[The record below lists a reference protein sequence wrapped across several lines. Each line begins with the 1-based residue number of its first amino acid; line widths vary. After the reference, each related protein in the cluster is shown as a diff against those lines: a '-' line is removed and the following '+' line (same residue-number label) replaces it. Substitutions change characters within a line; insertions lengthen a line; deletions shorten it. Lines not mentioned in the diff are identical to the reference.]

1 MGARSGGSGNERRG
15 TAMGGGRGAGYASS
29 GDGWP
34 GGGERGGEGDWSGE
48 EVRRRVKGMWRHAQ
62 LLQAVLHERHHL
74 PAAPHAAAPCA
85 AQQAAPHALPQAAVP
100 QLPVRAPA
108 PPHAML
114 RSAALP
120 PAAQVTA
127 RPAAKTAA
135 EAAARAALEA
145 EAVWAAAG
153 ERLGEELVQLMQPL
167 ARLQEMLGE
176 GRQDEGGG
184 RGEEREASGGRAERG
199 RGGGE
204 EGDREE
210 AGEGYEGMRGWGWVE
225 RVEMLRVV
233 RARGRAVRKKRWRG
247 RRRAQQAAACKQCE
261 EQRSAVEA
269 RIDAWRGRVMAR
281 DARETQA
288 RQQQREEE
296 AREKRERA
304 QLQKQVDALLLLE
317 RLRELRRLRVVKAR
331 RQGLALAGEDD
342 GFMQAVRAAVEE
354 EDRRGGAWED
364 DRGGGA
370 KEDDGGGAA
379 EEEERGR
386 GVDLEDKREGV
397 GEERRGGGC
406 GTVVGQGAEDGRGD
420 VGWMDVAVAGK
431 EQQGKG
437 GEGKER
443 QGKGGE
449 GKERQGK
456 GGEGKERQGKGSE
469 GKERQG
475 KGGEGVNGSEERQG
489 KEGVGPPHSTHLQL
503 LHSRLTY
510 ASAAGPRLPLYELVA
525 VRRQWDAFL
534 LPSPAHL
541 PSPQLQRPQVSPV
554 PRAPPAAQTP
564 QCPHIPPLRALTSSI
579 QGAFFASAAPPAAA
593 NAGVAS
599 ASATH
604 SVATH
609 DAHLT
614 TSHLPGTHDTSSPVP
629 PCWVR
634 APRPSNSEWGLYLVK
649 N

>member
-342 GFMQAVRAAVEE
+342 GFMQAVRAA
-354 EDRRGGAWED
+354 
-364 DRGGGA
+364 
-370 KEDDGGGAA
+370 
-379 EEEERGR
+379 
-386 GVDLEDKREGV
+386 
-397 GEERRGGGC
+397 
-406 GTVVGQGAEDGRGD
+406 GAEDGRGD

-634 APRPSNSEWGLYLVK
+634 APRPSNSEWGVVSCEELSAASVLEFELQELEQPWKCVC
-649 N
+649 

>member
-247 RRRAQQAAACKQCE
+247 RRRAQQAAACKQVCVMLGGFIQPCLRFTNNCE

-342 GFMQAVRAAVEE
+342 GFMQAVRAA
-354 EDRRGGAWED
+354 
-364 DRGGGA
+364 
-370 KEDDGGGAA
+370 
-379 EEEERGR
+379 
-386 GVDLEDKREGV
+386 
-397 GEERRGGGC
+397 
-406 GTVVGQGAEDGRGD
+406 GAEDGRGD

-634 APRPSNSEWGLYLVK
+634 APRPSNSEWGVVSCEELSAASVLEFELQELEQPWKCVC
-649 N
+649 